1 MFPDSK
7 IAQSY
12 NQHETK
18 TKYNIQFVKAP
29 YPKEIL
35 IKDVNGQPL
44 VLNLKK
50 QRPAKLKNS
59 MMLMFNIIQ
68 KC

>member
-35 IKDVNGQPL
+35 IKDVKGQPFSFKFEETTTSQ
-44 VLNLKK
+44 VKK
-50 QRPAKLKNS
+50 
-59 MMLMFNIIQ
+59 
-68 KC
+68 